1 MRGMAETTD
10 AAAADVRAAL
20 AAVADPERAAS
31 SARFFKTGPGQYAE
45 GDAFLGVTV
54 PQLREVARRF
64 GGLGLSGIAE
74 LLGSPVHEHRLCGLV
89 VLVGRFDQASRRR
102 DRDDAE
108 RARIAA
114 FYLDAVR
121 KGRVDNWDLVDT
133 SADRIL
139 GQYLLDPGSRDAAAP
154 LLDPHAGVP
163 APLLDPRTGAA
174 APGAAVLDELV
185 ASPVLWQRRV
195 GIMATFAFINAGD
208 AGPTLR
214 LVPRLLDDREDLMH
228 KAAGWM
234 LREVGK
240 RVDRAALIGFLDE
253 YASRMPRTMLAYA
266 TEHLSPAE
274 RAAYRARR

>member
-1 MRGMAETTD
+1 MAETTD

-20 AAVADPERAAS
+20 AEVADPARAAS
-31 SARFFKTGPGQYAE
+31 SARFFKTGPGQYGA

-54 PQLREVARRF
+54 PQLRAVARRF
-64 GGLGLSGIAE
+64 ADLGLPGIAE
-74 LLGSPVHEHRLCGLV
+74 LLASPVHEHRLCGLV
-89 VLVGRFDQASRRR
+89 VLVGRFDRASRRR

-108 RARIAA
+108 RARITA

-121 KGRVDNWDLVDT
+121 KGRVDNWDLVDA

-154 LLDPHAGVP
+154 LLDPHTDPA
-163 APLLDPRTGAA
+163 APLLDPHTGAA
-174 APGAAVLDELV
+174 APDPAVLDELV

-195 GIMATFAFINAGD
+195 GIMATFAFIKAGE

-214 LVPRLLDDREDLMH
+214 LAPRLLDDREDLVH

-253 YASRMPRTMLAYA
+253 YAPRMPRTMLAYA
-266 TEHLSPAE
+266 TEHLSPTE

>member
-89 VLVGRFDQASRRR
+89 VLVGRFDRASRRR

-154 LLDPHAGVP
+154 LLDPHAG
-163 APLLDPRTGAA
+163 GA
-174 APGAAVLDELV
+174 APGADVLDELV

-195 GIMATFAFINAGD
+195 CIMATFAFIKAGD

-228 KAAGWM
+228 KATGWM